1 MVKRIKEIGKRKG
14 NSTFILKTFQTVASS
29 ISVTSCR
36 TPSPSKPSNFKSHR
50 ESPAVAH
57 LGKYRSAKAAGEPW
71 RDGLSCTDV
80 EKRKQ
85 RWRQF
90 DLDFSFIDKGH
101 PDTLLHR
108 HNCIPKAQKPKDA
121 WHPAPCLGVLTA
133 LVHVLRHRR

>member
-57 LGKYRSAKAAGEPW
+57 LGKYRGAKAAGEPW

-90 DLDFSFIDKGH
+90 DLDFNFMDKGH

-108 HNCIPKAQKPKDA
+108 H
-121 WHPAPCLGVLTA
+121 T
-133 LVHVLRHRR
+133 